1 MGIESLGK
9 TAIAGIFFGQTLGQ
23 PFLPALG

>member
-9 TAIAGIFFGQTLGQ
+9 TAIAGIFFGQTRGQ
-23 PFLPALG
+23 PCLPGLG